1 MSCAFRFC
9 LDVYFFLL
17 PRAMN
22 LLHVKSLILRTHFR
36 HPLDLRL
43 WMNLPA
49 WKALL
54 AMETLAYEYILTIS
68 KHHLEEAT
76 RLDAATEDIWEMKLH
91 ASNAALISPLSKAT
105 SFAGVV
111 MVAAF

>member
-1 MSCAFRFC
+1 MDES
-9 LDVYFFLL
+9 
-17 PRAMN
+17 
-22 LLHVKSLILRTHFR
+22 T
-36 HPLDLRL
+36 RL
-43 WMNLPA
+43 ESSA
-49 WKALL
+49 RDG
-54 AMETLAYEYILTIS
+54 TLAYEYILTIS

-111 MVAAF
+111 NGRAVLRGVVMVLATGTIS